1 MGWDRSCL
9 YFAAPRKG
17 LWSVPSVQTNYIDDA
32 WVDTWTQSIL
42 THTHKQAYCMHIY
55 APQRAPRLLPH
66 THHPSPAVHTM
77 SENRQAELH
86 AASDPV
92 RANMLNTADL
102 DVEKKREEQFIENA
116 DNEYDETKVQRRDVE
131 YDAQED
137 LSKRTGLRR
146 MLRRNPSLEFIR
158 ELAAKDEEILEPKQV
173 RAVGYTCQ
181 SEPDW

>member
-1 MGWDRSCL
+1 
-9 YFAAPRKG
+9 
-17 LWSVPSVQTNYIDDA
+17 
-32 WVDTWTQSIL
+32 
-42 THTHKQAYCMHIY
+42 
-55 APQRAPRLLPH
+55 
-66 THHPSPAVHTM
+66 M

-86 AASDPV
+86 AASDPI
-92 RANMLNTADL
+92 RANILNTADF

-173 RAVGYTCQ
+173 RAVGYTGQ